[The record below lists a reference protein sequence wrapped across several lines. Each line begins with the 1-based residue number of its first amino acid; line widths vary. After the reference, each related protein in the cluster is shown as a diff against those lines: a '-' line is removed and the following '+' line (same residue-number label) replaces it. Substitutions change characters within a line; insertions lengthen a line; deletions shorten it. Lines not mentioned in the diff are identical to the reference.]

1 MLRDRLT
8 AELKTAMKEKNERK
22 RATLRLILAALKDR
36 DIAARSKGVT
46 DGIDETEIMAMLQT
60 MVKQRQESIEHYEH
74 GGRLELA
81 EQEREEIEIIRQFM
95 PEQLD
100 DARLEKAVRDVIA
113 ELGASTIK
121 DMGPTMAVLRER
133 YAGQMD
139 FAKASAIVKAQLG

>member
-1 MLRDRLT
+1 MLRERLN

-46 DGIDETEIMAMLQT
+46 DGIDETEIMSMLQT

-100 DARLEKAVRDVIA
+100 EAGVEKAVSAVIE
-113 ELGASTIK
+113 ELGASSIK